1 MYHFL
6 SGFPGMMQMPDET
19 NVNSKDYK
27 ADIKTDVG
35 FRTACMEQL
44 EIMQNSLF
52 RIEGYLA
59 IIARQSPEV
68 AESNEFKSKL
78 EKVADIL
85 DNGEL
90 DGSIKETTNK
100 LFKKRK

>member
-1 MYHFL
+1 M
-6 SGFPGMMQMPDET
+6 SGINHWKGKVPFEDFVTERLYEIDNKLTET
-19 NVNSKDYK
+19 NRLLSV
-27 ADIKTDVG
+27 
-35 FRTACMEQL
+35 
-44 EIMQNSLF
+44 
-52 RIEGYLA
+52 
-59 IIARQSPEV
+59 IAGESTQSEDTKKL
-68 AESNEFKSKL
+68 KSKL